1 MSHKV
6 VTKVSRVGEQQ
17 SLEPW
22 DGVGGS
28 GAWSGKWGI
37 FPPQL
42 LIRLSLLVEWEQH
55 SVSGREVPPWAARK
69 GVRGLCWTTEAGS
82 Q

>member
-6 VTKVSRVGEQQ
+6 VKEVPRVGEQQ
-17 SLEPW
+17 SLESW
-22 DGVGGS
+22 DGGR

-42 LIRLSLLVEWEQH
+42 LIRLSLLVEWDQY
-55 SVSGREVPPWAARK
+55 SVSGREVPPWAAGK